1 MLKSLK
7 KRGYYF
13 IADALIGSTIIF
25 LSLMVIINGG
35 AKPLKIQY
43 DYQMAEEYS
52 DFILTTK
59 IEDLSNPYVN
69 QLLNTYINDT
79 SLTIMEQINLF
90 YYQNDTTHAREM
102 IQNLTESLV
111 ADKYSFS
118 YNIING
124 TAPNTTITNIY
135 NRTNIDIGDAE
146 VIVVSRKITF
156 LQIDT
161 KTMFGPATTE
171 IKLWI

>member
-69 QLLNTYINDT
+69 Q
-79 SLTIMEQINLF
+79 
-90 YYQNDTTHAREM
+90 
-102 IQNLTESLV
+102 
-111 ADKYSFS
+111 
-118 YNIING
+118 
-124 TAPNTTITNIY
+124 
-135 NRTNIDIGDAE
+135 
-146 VIVVSRKITF
+146 
-156 LQIDT
+156 
-161 KTMFGPATTE
+161 
-171 IKLWI
+171 

>member
-1 MLKSLK
+1 
-7 KRGYYF
+7 
-13 IADALIGSTIIF
+13 
-25 LSLMVIINGG
+25 
-35 AKPLKIQY
+35 
-43 DYQMAEEYS
+43 
-52 DFILTTK
+52 
-59 IEDLSNPYVN
+59 
-69 QLLNTYINDT
+69 
-79 SLTIMEQINLF
+79 MEQINLF